1 MLSPEL
7 PNAGS
12 GSAAYAWEAG
22 GPLPDHMGRLR
33 FILFSAERSS
43 ACSADRHWPFS
54 VPTILGKGD
63 SAVKQPASV
72 PTTDMVFTIDYRRD
86 VGSVARVFAAT
97 HDFILMCE
105 KVDRELV
112 RCLGLRTRPAMD
124 IVAVE
129 FSSIR
134 TILRQVLERTDN
146 SAIQERGV
154 WAFAHTFLIVGKES
168 LLSFMDASDHRRE
181 WERSVQRI
189 YDAAQN
195 GRPKSLPPFQPP
207 RRDKLL
213 NSLGLYERMKRRLKP
228 GDHAYLEAPNV
239 RHDVNLPVRV
249 DPQVIAELKTAR
261 TTKSSTEET
270 LVVKKPDFLGSSQW
284 ELYYQGQRVN
294 VAVEDHDWLR
304 RFQAGELEIRPRDGL
319 SCQLRV
325 EESYSRDGRWLGT
338 RYYIDKVFSVVPGPI
353 S

>member
-1 MLSPEL
+1 
-7 PNAGS
+7 
-12 GSAAYAWEAG
+12 
-22 GPLPDHMGRLR
+22 
-33 FILFSAERSS
+33 
-43 ACSADRHWPFS
+43 
-54 VPTILGKGD
+54 
-63 SAVKQPASV
+63 
-72 PTTDMVFTIDYRRD
+72 
-86 VGSVARVFAAT
+86 
-97 HDFILMCE
+97 
-105 KVDRELV
+105 
-112 RCLGLRTRPAMD
+112 MD

-134 TILRQVLERTDN
+134 TILRQVLERTEN

-168 LLSFMDASDHRRE
+168 LLRFMDAGDHRRE

-189 YDAAQN
+189 YTAAQQ

-213 NSLGLYERMKRRLKP
+213 NSLALYERMKRRLKP
-228 GDHAYLEAPNV
+228 GDQAYLEASNA
-239 RHDVNLPVRV
+239 RHDVNLSVRV
-249 DPQVIAELKTAR
+249 NPQVIAELKTAR
-261 TTKSSTEET
+261 TTRSSTEET

-284 ELYYQGQRVN
+284 ELYYQGHRVK

-304 RFQAGELEIRPRDGL
+304 QFQEGEIEIRPRDGL

-325 EESYSRDGRWLGT
+325 EDSYSRDGRWLDT